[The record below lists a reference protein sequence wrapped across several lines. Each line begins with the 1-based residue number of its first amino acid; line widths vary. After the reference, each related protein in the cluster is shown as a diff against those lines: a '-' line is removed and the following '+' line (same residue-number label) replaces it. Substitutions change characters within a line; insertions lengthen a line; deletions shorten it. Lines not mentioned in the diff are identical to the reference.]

1 MAEELAMVKTP
12 EIPSTGKLGFAESMK
27 IQEPFLKKKAQLQ
40 KDITSAES
48 DIAKAEQAKSEVL
61 QQGKMQAVQDFG
73 RTQKGAMQ
81 RYEQRLEEEP
91 LPAFV
96 PTKDTA
102 RDIAGLFS
110 IVSVI
115 GMIAGKQSGLRA
127 MSAMNGMLE
136 GYQKGRGD
144 LYKKEAAEFDKNFKS
159 MLKKHEEFRKEMED
173 AIKLAATDKE
183 AGYQAAELAATKA
196 GSTVVQAQLRKGD
209 LVGAYNLV
217 KESAQGA
224 EKAFT
229 LESNLRQKAD
239 EAAERDRRNKENIAA
254 ANERARLQREQQLK
268 LAELRT
274 SDTSGKTLKAGAKV
288 TDAYIADNQLKA
300 DIQDITNDLKTNP
313 SLVQKLEK
321 YRVQAFLTEEGKVLN
336 QLVNEDIP
344 SDLRQFLTKVR
355 DMRNNYYLN
364 ISGKAVTGGE
374 ALRSY
379 GTVPQ
384 PGDDA
389 QGMIDK
395 LSGMSKRVTQAISI
409 KQQLYGLPKLDLDAG
424 NRTQLVPNENYP
436 LVDQDR
442 GGGGNLPRPQTQADF
457 DALEPGQE
465 YIDPDDGMT
474 YKKRAK

>member
-12 EIPSTGKLGFAESMK
+12 EIPATGKLGFAESIK
-27 IQEPFLKKKAQLQ
+27 IQEPFLKKKAELQ
-40 KDITSAES
+40 RDITSAEG

-61 QQGKMQAVQDFG
+61 QQGKMQAVQDFST
-73 RTQKGAMQ
+73 TQKGAMQ

-110 IVSVI
+110 IISVI

-196 GSTVVQAQLRKGD
+196 GSAVVQAQLRKGD

-217 KESAQGA
+217 KESAQGR

-229 LESNLRQKAD
+229 LESNLRQKAQ
-239 EAAERDRRNKENIAA
+239 EAADKDRRNKENIAA
-254 ANERARLQREQQLK
+254 ANERARLQREQKEQK
-268 LAELRT
+268 PQ
-274 SDTSGKTLKAGAKV
+274 TLKAGAKV

-300 DIQDITNDLKTNP
+300 DIQDITNDLKNNP
-313 SLVQKLEK
+313 ELVKKLEK
-321 YRVQAFLTEEGKVLN
+321 YRVEAFLTEEGKVLN

-424 NRTQLVPNENYP
+424 NRTGLVPNENYP
-436 LVDQDR
+436 IVDQGG

-457 DALEPGQE
+457 DALQPGQE
-465 YIDPDDGMT
+465 YIDPDDGKI
-474 YKKRAK
+474 YKKRAR

>member
-1 MAEELAMVKTP
+1 
-12 EIPSTGKLGFAESMK
+12 
-27 IQEPFLKKKAQLQ
+27 
-40 KDITSAES
+40 
-48 DIAKAEQAKSEVL
+48 
-61 QQGKMQAVQDFG
+61 
-73 RTQKGAMQ
+73 
-81 RYEQRLEEEP
+81 
-91 LPAFV
+91 
-96 PTKDTA
+96 
-102 RDIAGLFS
+102 
-110 IVSVI
+110 
-115 GMIAGKQSGLRA
+115 
-127 MSAMNGMLE
+127 
-136 GYQKGRGD
+136 
-144 LYKKEAAEFDKNFKS
+144 
-159 MLKKHEEFRKEMED
+159 
-173 AIKLAATDKE
+173 
-183 AGYQAAELAATKA
+183 
-196 GSTVVQAQLRKGD
+196 
-209 LVGAYNLV
+209 VGAYNLV

-274 SDTSGKTLKAGAKV
+274 SDTSGKGLKPGAKV
-288 TDAYIADNQLKA
+288 TEAYIADNQLKA
-300 DIQDITNDLKTNP
+300 DIQDITNDLKNNP

-321 YRVQAFLTEEGKVLN
+321 YRVEAFLTEEGKVLN
-336 QLVNEDIP
+336 QVVNKDIP

-409 KQQLYGLPKLDLDAG
+409 KQQLYGLPKLELDAG
-424 NRTQLVPNENYP
+424 NRTGLVPNENYAIGSQTGKYQ
-436 LVDQDR
+436 LNQVITQ
-442 GGGGNLPRPQTQADF
+442 GNKKYRVIDVT
-457 DALEPGQE
+457 
-465 YIDPDDGMT
+465 DPDDPEVEEIQ
-474 YKKRAK
+474 